1 MTYPVLPA
9 AAVDLPAIYQLFEAA
24 ILFQQQNGYIGWKTY
39 DQSCLENDCA
49 ESRLFKLTDGNQI
62 VAVFSICYTDP
73 LIWQEKEKGDALYI
87 HRIVLNQQY
96 KGIKAFRQILNW
108 AIKLAG
114 NKQLNYIRMDTWA
127 ENQKIIDYYRSYGFE
142 HVKNH
147 TTADTP
153 ELPVQHRNL
162 HVALLEYRLIARKK
176 INLPAEMASINRYWN
191 QKIIGEA
198 NGQLIKL
205 ARGIGEI
212 HWHRH
217 DDQDELFLL
226 LNGHLTIQLRDQD
239 IELFRNDLFI
249 VPRGVEHCPKAHGE
263 VEFLIMGLNITSNKA
278 GGRPEEFENN

>member
-1 MTYPVLPA
+1 MNYPVIPA
-9 AAVDLPAIYQLFEAA
+9 SATDLPEIFRLFEAA
-24 ILFQQQNGYIGWKTY
+24 MLFQQQKGYIGWKTY
-39 DQSCLENDCA
+39 DQSCLERDCA
-49 ESRLFKLTDGNQI
+49 EGHLFKLADSNQT
-62 VAVFSICYTDP
+62 VAIFSICFADP
-73 LIWQEKEKGDALYI
+73 LIWEEKEKGDAMYI

-96 KGIKAFRQILNW
+96 KGVKAFRQILNW
-108 AIKLAG
+108 AIKVAI
-114 NKQLNYIRMDTWA
+114 NKQLPHIRMDTWA
-127 ENQKIIDYYRSYGFE
+127 ENQKIIDYYLSYGFV

-153 ELPVQHRNL
+153 QLPVQHRNL
-162 HVALLEYRLIARKK
+162 HVALLEYSIAGRKK
-176 INLPAEMASINRYWN
+176 INLPAEMASIDRYWN

-217 DDQDELFLL
+217 DDQDELFIL
-226 LNGHLTIQLRDQD
+226 LNGHMTIQLRDQD

-278 GGRPEEFENN
+278 GGRPEQYESN